1 MALVIEKFLG
11 LFDNP
16 NMRTVHDL
24 IEFNKEHASQ
34 ELPPGMSNLVFR
46 SSNSD
51 PETYR
56 STKPERVGKR
66 TED

>member
-1 MALVIEKFLG
+1 MALVIERFLG

-16 NMRTVHDL
+16 KMRTVQDL
-24 IEFNKEHASQ
+24 VQFNKEHASQ
-34 ELPPGMSNLVFR
+34 ELPPGMGYIMFW

-66 TED
+66 TKD